1 MFEGAI
7 IVFCL
12 LIIFIAWAIMPWW
25 YIPAMVGAII
35 FFEAFVKK

>member
-1 MFEGAI
+1 MEMGLI
-7 IVFCL
+7 IICL
-12 LIIFIAWAIMPWW
+12 FIIFIAACIMPWW